1 MKEHLEIMKVS
12 LRVLNAMNESVP
24 PDEADLEILRAYL
37 GNDGPSDPDELAC
50 EVIRKAL
57 WVRSRIRLAIRG
69 EARIPLN

>member
-12 LRVLNAMNESVP
+12 LRVLNALSESVP
-24 PDEADLEILRAYL
+24 PDDGDLEILRCYL
-37 GNDGPSDPDELAC
+37 GHEGPSNADELAC

>member
-12 LRVLNAMNESVP
+12 LRVLNALNESVP
-24 PDEADLEILRAYL
+24 PDEADLEILREYL

-57 WVRSRIRLAIRG
+57 WVRSRIRLALRG
-69 EARIPLN
+69 EARTPLN